1 MLSEWPRIQ
10 QALRRHRPEIGYIT
24 LSLYGGNGGATETVG
39 RLDFADRNLRHWLEH
54 GVADDAEDGL
64 QDVLAALGRSVPS
77 SDTEDA
83 YAVTPSAT
91 KRHADSADDED
102 ADDDEEEEEDDDDEE
117 EEEEASPPPLSNSQ
131 VEAAVRRWLTT
142 TCEQN
147 CLDAGEASF
156 RVRVYAHSGVK
167 QLWSTLLRY
176 QSTSAPPR
184 PPTAAAAPLPR
195 AQHTAP
201 TPTSPH
207 LLLRRSSP
215 MNQPPGDG
223 HSNGYPSSLIRQP
236 TAQVPQRPERKVQ
249 EYAESFMQ
257 DVAGTGLRKAEVDT
271 LHAIHG
277 MVRTFAASV
286 LNTSKEQQQV
296 YQRIIGELAGSLSDA
311 RQHNNDL
318 LAENSQIQRARM
330 EQERELLETTDKGRV
345 RESLGREGLQQAG
358 SLIRTV
364 IQSQAAQAQ
373 RARVEEAPAQTEGP
387 SQYPEV
393 DEEGNVITSEPTE
406 EQLAALSQWLHE
418 RPDVVETLL
427 DGSVQNYLK
436 TPENVEQL
444 RGLATMMAGEPAETE
459 KTDNG

>member
-1 MLSEWPRIQ
+1 MS
-10 QALRRHRPEIGYIT
+10 
-24 LSLYGGNGGATETVG
+24 
-39 RLDFADRNLRHWLEH
+39 
-54 GVADDAEDGL
+54 
-64 QDVLAALGRSVPS
+64 
-77 SDTEDA
+77 
-83 YAVTPSAT
+83 
-91 KRHADSADDED
+91 
-102 ADDDEEEEEDDDDEE
+102 
-117 EEEEASPPPLSNSQ
+117 
-131 VEAAVRRWLTT
+131 
-142 TCEQN
+142 
-147 CLDAGEASF
+147 
-156 RVRVYAHSGVK
+156 
-167 QLWSTLLRY
+167 
-176 QSTSAPPR
+176 
-184 PPTAAAAPLPR
+184 
-195 AQHTAP
+195 
-201 TPTSPH
+201 
-207 LLLRRSSP
+207 
-215 MNQPPGDG
+215 QPPDGG
-223 HSNGYPSSLIRQP
+223 HSNGYPSSLIRRP
-236 TAQVPQRPERKVQ
+236 TAQAPQRPEQKVQ

-373 RARVEEAPAQTEGP
+373 RVRVEEAPAQTEGP
-387 SQYPEV
+387 PQYPEV
-393 DEEGNVITSEPTE
+393 DDAGNVITSEPTE
-406 EQLAALSQWLHE
+406 EQLAALSHWLHE

-444 RGLATMMAGEPAETE
+444 RGLATMMAGDPAETE